1 MPGVMSRMGKVTAAL
16 LTIIVVAIALIATIT
31 LYECSVHKSVTRVA
45 SYVYYSSP
53 NFEIVGYNGTSITVE
68 NYGSNV
74 TMEIPVERIVAD
86 NTVAM
91 QILIDIGGAENT
103 IVGIEG
109 YAAELP
115 WLFGNL
121 TALPAVSQGMWSWN
135 YEEMVNLKPDLVIEW
150 SYGVQTV
157 RSKLNPFG
165 IPVIGYGPQDNLSSF
180 IYLLGLITNHTDNAV
195 NLIDFINNVHQVL
208 RKGLSKVL
216 SRYKAYVIFDYEYS
230 PWFTSG
236 PTGDPYWAAVNAGL
250 QPCFNKSMQVEPSA
264 VLQCNPDVII
274 AVTWSLNPHSPNATA
289 YCESI
294 INSIRSNPILN
305 ATNAVRYGRVIVI
318 PGYLTEGG
326 PPQLIVSL
334 YIASQV
340 YPSAF
345 AGVNATQ
352 YLNQYFE
359 EFLRTAEPG
368 GVWWCS
374 G

>member
-1 MPGVMSRMGKVTAAL
+1 MKNGKVTSAL
-16 LTIIVVAIALIATIT
+16 ITIIVIAIALVITII
-31 LYECSVHKSVTRVA
+31 LYEWGLHKSVVRTL
-45 SYVYYSSP
+45 SYAHYSSP
-53 NFEIVGYNGTSITVE
+53 NFEIVSYNGTSVIVE

-74 TMEIPVERIVAD
+74 TIGIPVKRIVAD

-91 QILIDIGGAENT
+91 QVLIDIGAANT

-121 TALPAVSQGMWSWN
+121 TALPTVSQGMWSWN
-135 YEEMVNLKPDLVIEW
+135 YEEMVNLKPGLVIEW
-150 SYGVQTV
+150 SYGVQTA
-157 RSKLNPFG
+157 RSKLAPFG
-165 IPVIGYGPQDNLSSF
+165 IPVIGYGSQDNLTSF
-180 IYLLGLITNHTDNAV
+180 IYFLGLITNRTGNAV
-195 NLIDFINNVHQVL
+195 KLINFINNVRHVL
-208 RKGLSKVL
+208 DEGLSKV
-216 SRYKAYVIFDYEYS
+216 STGYKAYVIFDYEYS
-230 PWFTSG
+230 LWFTSG
-236 PTGDPYWAAVNAGL
+236 PSGDPYWAAVNAGL
-250 QPCFNKSMQVEPSA
+250 QPCFNKSMQVEPGA

-274 AVTWSLNPHSPNATA
+274 VVTWNLNPHSPNATA

-294 INSIRSNPILN
+294 IETIKNNPILN
-305 ATNAVRYGRVIVI
+305 ATKAVRYNRVIII
-318 PGYLTEGG
+318 PGYLTEG
-326 PPQLIVSL
+326 PPQVIVSL

-345 AGVNATQ
+345 SGVNATQ
-352 YLNQYFE
+352 YLDQYFE